1 MARSLDRAREDGIV
15 FASSKEAKGLS
26 SKAQDRKRYC
36 NLSLIRFS
44 KTAERVDLDDE
55 AVKEVILPRV
65 MTSTTLPRLT
75 EDNN

>member
-1 MARSLDRAREDGIV
+1 MARSLARAREDGIV
-15 FASSKEAKGLS
+15 SASSKEAKGLS
-26 SKAQDRKRYC
+26 SKAQDQKRYC

-65 MTSTTLPRLT
+65 MTSTTLPRLPK
-75 EDNN
+75 DNN

>member
-1 MARSLDRAREDGIV
+1 MDRSLARAREDGIV

-26 SKAQDRKRYC
+26 SKAQDKSYC

-75 EDNN
+75 KDNN